1 MVDRGLRL
9 CDAAADAGGAA
20 VKRGCYRLAD
30 HTVEF
35 RTLYGKIHA
44 MCRDYA
50 TDTAPQLIIETTPED
65 IAFERERS
73 TDPYADAY
81 LETLA
86 VYRKLA
92 HALLWD
98 DVLLFHASAVA
109 VDGEAYLFTAVSGTG
124 KSTHARLW
132 RELLGER
139 AVMVNDDKPLLHV
152 LPERVEVYGT
162 PWSGKHALHTN
173 MHVPVRAICLLR
185 RAEENVIEPITPYAA
200 LPMLLQ
206 QTYRPTE
213 QTALLRT
220 LRLVERLGETVRLF
234 SMGCNMETDA
244 ASLAY
249 ETMSR

>member
-1 MVDRGLRL
+1 MRRG
-9 CDAAADAGGAA
+9 
-20 VKRGCYRLAD
+20 VYRLAE
-30 HTVEF
+30 HTVEL
-35 RTLYGKIHA
+35 RTLYANVHN

-50 TDTAPQLIIETTPED
+50 SDAPPQLVIETSPED

-73 TDPYADAY
+73 PEPYPDGY

-86 VYRKLA
+86 VYRRLA
-92 HALLWD
+92 HALLED

-109 VDGEAYLFTAVSGTG
+109 VDGEGYLFTAVSGTG

-132 RELLGER
+132 RELLGDR

-152 LPERVEVYGT
+152 APEGVTVYGT

-173 MHVPVRAICLLR
+173 IHVPVRAVCLLH
-185 RAEENVIEPITPYAA
+185 RAAENTIEPVTPYAA

-213 QTALLRT
+213 QTALLRV
-220 LRLVERLGETVRLF
+220 LRLVERLGESVRLY
-234 SMGCNMETDA
+234 SLGCNMEPEA
-244 ASLAY
+244 ARLAY
-249 ETMSR
+249 ETMRR

>member
-1 MVDRGLRL
+1 MRRG
-9 CDAAADAGGAA
+9 
-20 VKRGCYRLAD
+20 VYRLAD
-30 HTVEF
+30 HTVEL
-35 RTLYGKIHA
+35 RTIHGNVHA

-50 TDTAPQLIIETTPED
+50 CGDAPELCIETTPED
-65 IAFERERS
+65 VAFERARS
-73 TDPYADAY
+73 PEPYPDAY

-86 VYRKLA
+86 VYRRLA
-92 HALLWD
+92 HALLEH

-152 LPERVEVYGT
+152 RPERVEVYGT

-173 MHVPVRAICLLR
+173 THVPVRAICLLR
-185 RAEENVIEPITPYAA
+185 RAAENTIEPITPYAA

-213 QTALLRT
+213 QAALLRV
-220 LRLVERLGETVRLF
+220 LQLVERLGETVRLY
-234 SMGCNMETDA
+234 SMGCNMESEA
-244 ASLAY
+244 ARLAY
-249 ETMSR
+249 ETMRAE